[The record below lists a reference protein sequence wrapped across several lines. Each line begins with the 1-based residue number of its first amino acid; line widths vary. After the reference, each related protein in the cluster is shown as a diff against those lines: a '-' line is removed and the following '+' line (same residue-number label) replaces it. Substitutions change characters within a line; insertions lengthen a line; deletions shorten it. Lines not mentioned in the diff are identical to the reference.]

1 MIPSSRFGV
10 PLYRVRLTH
19 PATGL
24 GVTGILN
31 TDANLRVAW
40 IREDGHTVVVA
51 SGAAIE
57 PIATV
62 GLWTVPTFG
71 NRVRFREV
79 DAANLPGLYELQ
91 LPIGAHSLPG
101 NSIQLR
107 VWDVTGPARWSEMW
121 ATIAVASPADMQA
134 VQRDTG
140 RAGTWNTALG
150 HYAALGGFG
159 ALTPGGEPIPWAVWG
174 EPTRTLTATA
184 DSAGITTLLA
194 RVVGTIAAGTHQ
206 PQSGD
211 AFARLGA
218 AGAGLTALGDARL
231 ANLDA
236 PVGGVPGLV
245 WDRPLAGHTTT
256 GSTGSALSTAGIPP
270 EVTAAIT
277 RIDAGVATL
286 QATGLTA
293 PTVSTA
299 VKVRLV
305 RGYDYL
311 ASAGTAAELRASGW
325 PVLTGATIDMAEPE
339 APHARFAVGSVA
351 VAGAGEQVIR
361 FEFDDAFTSGL
372 MPGMIAKRLRA
383 VLPGGAVVHLGD
395 IVLEVV

>member
-10 PLYRVRLTH
+10 PFYRVRLTH

-62 GLWTVPTFG
+62 GIYVAPTLG
-71 NRVRFREV
+71 SRVRFREV
-79 DAANLPGLYELQ
+79 SAANLPGLYELQ
-91 LPIGAHSLPG
+91 LPGGAHTLPG

-107 VWDVTGPARWSEMW
+107 VWDVTEPARWSEMW
-121 ATIAVASPADMQA
+121 ANIAVASPADMQA

-140 RAGTWNTALG
+140 RAGTWNAALG
-150 HYAALGGFG
+150 HYAAWGGFG
-159 ALTPGGEPIPWAVWG
+159 ALTPSGEHIPWAVWG
-174 EPTRTLTATA
+174 AATRTLTATA

-194 RVVGTIAAGTHQ
+194 RVVGTIAAGTHL
-206 PQSGD
+206 PHSGD

-293 PTVSTA
+293 PSVSTA

-395 IVLEVV
+395 IVLEVA